1 MRMLATKEIWRHGFR
16 FTVRRT
22 SMYSR
27 TLNCVGK
34 CKRSNRLPPYVLAMN
49 GRFLCRVRGDQL
61 KRWIN
66 HFALEAL
73 VQP

>member
-1 MRMLATKEIWRHGFR
+1 MRLYEAKEVWRHGFK
-16 FTVRRT
+16 FTIRRA

-27 TLNCVGK
+27 TMNYRGK
-34 CKRSNRLPPYVLAMN
+34 SKRSNRLPPYVLAMN
-49 GRFLCRVRGDQL
+49 GRFLCRVRDDQL

-73 VQP
+73 VKP